1 MGAAQGGSGRPGGYP
16 GYADRHGGVHPAGRL
31 IVWLPLQPA
40 QIEAGT
46 AAIAD
51 VL

>member
-1 MGAAQGGSGRPGGYP
+1 MLRAAQGGPAAIP